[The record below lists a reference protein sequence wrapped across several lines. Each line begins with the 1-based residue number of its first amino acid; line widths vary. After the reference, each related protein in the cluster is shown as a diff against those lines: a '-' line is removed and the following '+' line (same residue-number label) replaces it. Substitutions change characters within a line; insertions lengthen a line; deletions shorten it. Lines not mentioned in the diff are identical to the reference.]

1 MTRYGHHLPDS
12 FVWHV
17 GLLPI
22 MASDRFEKDWWIMR
36 ITGHQ
41 MAQVGNAN
49 IWGPSKCE
57 GRLTTKSCIFVFW
70 LSDDQSYSFCVFYF
84 RCDRNIAD
92 PDKLKN
98 TDWLFNMVKRD
109 PSWLRNRRVK
119 CFSESRPC
127 RKKRKKRKYGSGAYS
142 NIIYTNTNRCLG
154 RRHCLRLLLLLLTK
168 MTWLVSKQWLYIVPR
183 TLNGPQNKCASR

>member
-1 MTRYGHHLPDS
+1 MWRKINNKILYIRVLIKWWPELFILRVLFS
-12 FVWHV
+12 VWWKHRRS
-17 GLLPI
+17 GQT
-22 MASDRFEKDWWIMR
+22 KKNKNN
-36 ITGHQ
+36 TG
-41 MAQVGNAN
+41 
-49 IWGPSKCE
+49 
-57 GRLTTKSCIFVFW
+57 
-70 LSDDQSYSFCVFYF
+70 
-84 RCDRNIAD
+84 
-92 PDKLKN
+92 
-98 TDWLFNMVKRD
+98 WLFNMVKRD